1 MTLNAEKRLCCN
13 FSVEGKA
20 RVKSGLTHTAT
31 ANKLTMETG
40 KNLGLRT
47 AATRLFVL
55 IRSLPDQPNCRLRSA
70 FGKSLVSLLFL
81 GSAGTR
87 RCSSTGTGATI
98 TSIFRPDREI
108 QSGFFGWVS
117 TSGESAFMGPTART
131 PLVVRLAT
139 AVFV

>member
-47 AATRLFVL
+47 AATRDIGLLWFDQTL
-55 IRSLPDQPNCRLRSA
+55 PPKIYQLHIGKNLSRNTTYGESSRSSPPLNRCPGIRS
-70 FGKSLVSLLFL
+70 
-81 GSAGTR
+81 
-87 RCSSTGTGATI
+87 
-98 TSIFRPDREI
+98 
-108 QSGFFGWVS
+108 
-117 TSGESAFMGPTART
+117 GPKCE
-131 PLVVRLAT
+131 
-139 AVFV
+139 